1 MKYRPK
7 VVSQAPKRTKKPE
20 SNSTPK
26 PATPKLKKSYIRRE
40 TPNCQRAL
48 FVDGDSISFPF
59 LENLNNAKVE
69 QDGIENST
77 IANESAIG
85 FNNSKVELHGTENST
100 ITNECAIQYNSLQS
114 YQKVNS
120 LSCLT
125 LIESRKV
132 GVNFPI
138 TCKRKRVRRKRIQLV
153 KLLTPF
159 PKGERS
165 KNFIR
170 KRRCWTDFCVEGRSK
185 TTRKM
190 KLLVK
195 RIVSLKKQKHPK
207 ANKVVVRK
215 KPGEVVLYQKKLSRV
230 DVILDEETLRVW
242 NLLLAERGHNEN
254 NQSDEQKRY
263 WNETRDFYKKRFDMF
278 LCRMRMIQGMF
289 LILQL
294 MMI

>member
-7 VVSQAPKRTKKPE
+7 VVSQAPKGTKKSQSE

-26 PATPKLKKSYIRRE
+26 PATPKQRKSYLRRE
-40 TPNCQRAL
+40 TPNCQRPL

-59 LENLNNAKVE
+59 LEN
-69 QDGIENST
+69 
-77 IANESAIG
+77 
-85 FNNSKVELHGTENST
+85 FNNSKVEQNGIDNSIINNESATGFNENST
-100 ITNECAIQYNSLQS
+100 ITNEFAIGYNSLQS

-138 TCKRKRVRRKRIQLV
+138 TCKRKRVRRQRIELV

-159 PKGERS
+159 PKGKRS
-165 KNFIR
+165 KKFIR
-170 KRRCWTDFCVEGRSK
+170 KRRCWTDFCVEGKSK

-195 RIVSLKKQKHPK
+195 RIVSLKKRKHPK
-207 ANKVVVRK
+207 ANKMVAK
-215 KPGEVVLYQKKLSRV
+215 KSGELVLYQKKSSRV

-242 NLLLAERGHNEN
+242 NLLLAERGHNEHDESN
-254 NQSDEQKRY
+254 EQKRY

-278 LCRMRMIQGMF
+278 LCRMRIIQGMF
-289 LILQL
+289 SSRRFHILL
-294 MMI
+294 